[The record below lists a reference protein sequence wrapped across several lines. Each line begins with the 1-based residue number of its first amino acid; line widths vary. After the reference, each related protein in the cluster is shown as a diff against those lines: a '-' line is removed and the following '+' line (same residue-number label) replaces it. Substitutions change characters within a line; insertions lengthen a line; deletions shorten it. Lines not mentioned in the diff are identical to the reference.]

1 MLKVLDADL
10 ICKVTHP
17 LPMNLYSAPPVAV
30 KTTNSPG
37 QISKVS
43 EATFVPDVAVPRSPG
58 GGEAA
63 TATWIGPPSSVHET
77 KFNVLTISR
86 R

>member
-10 ICKVTHP
+10 LCKVTPP

-30 KTTNSPG
+30 KFTISPG

-43 EATFVPDVAVPRSPG
+43 EATFVPDMAVALNPG
-58 GGEAA
+58 VGEAA
-63 TATWIGPPSSVHET
+63 TATWIGPPSSVQET